1 MALVNV
7 AYFHCIKQSEQVAAS
22 AMNRNT
28 PSQLL
33 REALLEYSR
42 EKKVSRSRREGNR
55 QPPDQVDQTHEN
67 AFSDVVLTDK
77 DDVEMGMASTAPEG

>member
-1 MALVNV
+1 
-7 AYFHCIKQSEQVAAS
+7 
-22 AMNRNT
+22 MNRNT

-42 EKKVSRSRREGNR
+42 EKKRSRSRREGNR

-77 DDVEMGMASTAPEG
+77 DDVEMGMASTVPEG